1 MTKRDQIKI
10 LDNKITSNEAQ
21 FILDRKNVEISA
33 KSNGELDKYE
43 YLTGEDL
50 GYKPDALTQAKFD
63 YSPLGKV
70 FTAGLDKD
78 DKKDGFFKRLRSI
91 ENIGLR
97 PRNIS
102 GLDLDHD
109 LYALNRDTYH
119 MVKLY
124 RDYKLMGHIDNKY
137 EYLNKIYE
145 LINEYKN
152 SDKFKTIDQKNQR
165 LSAALKVYNNL
176 SDRYKIEYLKTLKI
190 MTKSSKKSMITKIL
204 KICRLK
210 TYLA

>member
-78 DKKDGFFKRLRSI
+78 DKKDGLFKRLRSI

-109 LYALNRDTYH
+109 LYALNRDKYH

-124 RDYKLMGHIDNKY
+124 RDYKLMGDIENKY

-210 TYLA
+210 TYLV